1 MFNGKWRIARLDNI
15 HNCIFKRNETQ
26 SKGIR
31 CENSNLML
39 EELLQQRECKRTVEY
54 VSNMQSAGSY
64 KCVVVV
70 AEISKEIQF
79 NQIKAEK
86 KWSTHSQKLTESIAP
101 RIITTLNNRYLLNKA
116 TMYSVAVSV
125 FIIKTRGVLLTVKGG
140 GERRAKHGNR
150 SV

>member
-1 MFNGKWRIARLDNI
+1 
-15 HNCIFKRNETQ
+15 
-26 SKGIR
+26 
-31 CENSNLML
+31 ML

-125 FIIKTRGVLLTVKGG
+125 FIIKSRGVLLTVKGG
-140 GERRAKHGNR
+140 GERRAKHENR